1 MPRKV
6 SQKQRQRQ
14 TVIVNVGTK
23 TKSRTKRKSTSKRG
37 KSNVAILPAPNFLY
51 TSPIHN
57 LTPQYFSQG
66 QQVPIP
72 SLAQQ
77 QGQKVGSQI
86 QNSYFNQSQPSGY
99 SLDDISEL
107 SSIYSN
113 PDSAWKSRSEMSNDP
128 YYSLS
133 KEMSSESSR
142 QNNEEFLRN
151 YYKDKSSASANN
163 SLDNDL
169 LQRMDNQMKESN
181 NSSNFYDMLNRIQE
195 KTYKEIEDLETPA
208 PFRRPDR
215 RPPVRIELDEES
227 ITYGTPSSNNV
238 NVIPYEDEMSS
249 SYSDFSSD
257 SLNTLNPYPKN
268 IYNKIMG
275 YN

>member
-6 SQKQRQRQ
+6 SQKQKQRQ
-14 TVIVNVGTK
+14 TVIVNVGTSK

-37 KSNVAILPAPNFLY
+37 KSNVAILPAPNFIY

-57 LTPQYFSQG
+57 LTPQYFSGG

-77 QGQKVGSQI
+77 QVGSQI
-86 QNSYFNQSQPSGY
+86 KNNYFNQSQPSGY

-151 YYKDKSSASANN
+151 YYKDKSVANN

-169 LQRMDNQMKESN
+169 LQRMDNQMKNSN

-195 KTYKEIEDLETPA
+195 KTYKDIDDLEIPKQ
-208 PFRRPDR
+208 FRRPDR
-215 RPPVRIELDEES
+215 RPPVRVELDEDS
-227 ITYGTPSSNNV
+227 LLYGTPSSNNI
-238 NVIPYEDEMSS
+238 NVIPYEDDMSS

-268 IYNKIMG
+268 IYNKMMG

>member
-37 KSNVAILPAPNFLY
+37 KSNVAILPAPNFIY

-57 LTPQYFSQG
+57 LTPQYFSGG

-77 QGQKVGSQI
+77 QVGSQI
-86 QNSYFNQSQPSGY
+86 KNNYFNQSQPSGY

-195 KTYKEIEDLETPA
+195 KTYKDIDDLEIPKQ
-208 PFRRPDR
+208 FRRPDR
-215 RPPVRIELDEES
+215 RPPVRVELDDTLS
-227 ITYGTPSSNNV
+227 T
-238 NVIPYEDEMSS
+238 
-249 SYSDFSSD
+249 YSDFSSD

-268 IYNKIMG
+268 IYNKMMG
-275 YN
+275 I

>member
-6 SQKQRQRQ
+6 SQKQKQRQ
-14 TVIVNVGTK
+14 TVIVNVGTSK

-37 KSNVAILPAPNFLY
+37 KSNVAILPPPNFIY

-57 LTPQYFSQG
+57 LTPQYFSGG

-72 SLAQQ
+72 TLAQQ
-77 QGQKVGSQI
+77 QQQGQQVGSQI
-86 QNSYFNQSQPSGY
+86 KNNYFNQSQPSGY

-113 PDSAWKSRSEMSNDP
+113 PDSSWKSRSEMSNDP

-181 NSSNFYDMLNRIQE
+181 NSSNF
-195 KTYKEIEDLETPA
+195 
-208 PFRRPDR
+208 
-215 RPPVRIELDEES
+215 
-227 ITYGTPSSNNV
+227 
-238 NVIPYEDEMSS
+238 
-249 SYSDFSSD
+249 
-257 SLNTLNPYPKN
+257 
-268 IYNKIMG
+268 
-275 YN
+275 